1 MSGKYLEYF
10 REMGDVKFIPATGS
24 GYHNSLKFG
33 DPTEALRDEAG
44 EDYACIVRGIN
55 AEMGE
60 IDAAYL
66 VSVDY
71 QLDRIAIALSQ
82 VSADEREKLAD
93 NIEEVLNFLKML
105 T

>member
-24 GYHNSLKFG
+24 GYQNSPRFG
-33 DPTEALRDEAG
+33 DPTEVLKDEDG
-44 EDYACIVRGIN
+44 EDYAYILKRIR

-60 IDAAYL
+60 IDCAYL

-82 VSADEREKLAD
+82 VSKEEREKLAD

>member
-10 REMGDVKFIPATGS
+10 REMCDVEFIPATGS
-24 GYHNSLKFG
+24 GYHNSLRFG
-33 DPTEALRDEAG
+33 DPTEALRDETG
-44 EDYACIVRGIN
+44 EDYALVVKGIST
-55 AEMGE
+55 EMTE
-60 IDAAYL
+60 IDCAYL

-82 VSADEREKLAD
+82 VSSAEREKLAD